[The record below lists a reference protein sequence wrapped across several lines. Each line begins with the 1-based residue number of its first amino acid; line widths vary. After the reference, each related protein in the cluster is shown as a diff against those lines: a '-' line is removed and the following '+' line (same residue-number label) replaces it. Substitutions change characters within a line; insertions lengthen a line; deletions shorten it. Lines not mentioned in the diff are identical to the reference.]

1 MIQVMG
7 LGFIR
12 VALPLLLAMTVHL
25 HAQQEHN
32 GTKMHHKSEGAHTF
46 HFVSDNF
53 REISDGDRRGQGL

>member
-1 MIQVMG
+1 MR

-25 HAQQEHN
+25 HAHAQQEHN

-46 HFVSDNF
+46 HFVSDNC
-53 REISDGDRRGQGL
+53 REISDGDRRGQGQL